1 MELFF
6 FWLVWSRAR
15 RKSTYSQRPVS
26 YARNDS
32 KHYKYYYIRGV
43 GPFRPITVTGPC
55 GPTWV
60 FKIISVVCF
69 SGALL
74 NLSFILL
81 DSVWYCF
88 CLSPKCKYFE
98 LECWFLKPYVN
109 QEFISNNHI
118 CNSLNN
124 YNVLQDQT
132 IYLNPTL

>member
-15 RKSTYSQRPVS
+15 RKSAYSQRPVS
-26 YARNDS
+26 YARNDP
-32 KHYKYYYIRGV
+32 KPYQYYYILGV
-43 GPFRPITVTGPC
+43 GPFRPIIVTGPC

-60 FKIISVVCF
+60 FKIKSLVCF
-69 SGALL
+69 SEALL

-88 CLSPKCKYFE
+88 CLSPKCKYLE

-109 QEFISNNHI
+109 QELII
-118 CNSLNN
+118 KQPYMYSLNY

-132 IYLNPTL
+132 IYSNPTL